1 MNIVE
6 KYIQYIARNH
16 APGSGAAQSY
26 VAAIKKLEIL
36 LHNTKL
42 LPKTQSLWNIHNLN
56 DLTRLYEFVKA
67 EQNKN
72 DGGIFRNDKAQGYW
86 RRRFYSAAV
95 KEYSQFISLY
105 NRENTMFDIIAAAS
119 DGLQLSQ
126 ELEAV
131 SLAPNPLLIAEEL
144 DINSQEGKNVLRE
157 IEVRQNQYVFR
168 KMILSIYCSRCCLT
182 DLPIPETLRA
192 SHISGWAKD
201 KNNRMNPENGL
212 CLSATY
218 DAAFD
223 RHLISFDE
231 QYRMILAPSLH
242 EYCTNNAFQE
252 QFKRFEGSMISMPK
266 RFMPSQVLL
275 AKHREQLH

>member
-1 MNIVE
+1 MFVA
-6 KYIQYIARNH
+6 YNH

-26 VAAIKKLEIL
+26 VAAIKRLEII
-36 LHNTKL
+36 LHDNKL
-42 LPKTQSLWNIHNLN
+42 LPSTQSFWSIHNT
-56 DLTRLYEFVKA
+56 DELTRLYEFIKA

-72 DGGIFRNDKAQGYW
+72 DGGIFSNDKAQGYW
-86 RRRFYSAAV
+86 RKRFYSAAV
-95 KEYSQFISLY
+95 KEYSQFVSLY
-105 NRENTMFDIIAAAS
+105 NRENAMFDIIAAAS

-131 SLAPNPLLIAEEL
+131 SLAPNPLLIAEDL
-144 DINSQEGKNVLRE
+144 DINSQEGRNVLRE

-168 KMILSIYCSRCCLT
+168 KMILSIYSSRCCLT

-201 KNNRMNPENGL
+201 KKNRMNPENGL

-231 QYRMILAPSLH
+231 NYCLILAPSLH
-242 EYCTNNAFQE
+242 DYCTNKAFQE
-252 QFKRFEGSMISMPK
+252 HFKRFEGARISMPK
-266 RFMPSQVLL
+266 RFFPSQALL
-275 AKHREQLH
+275 EKHRNAMQ